1 MPRPDALPPPL
12 RSLLRHFRAQRPLR
26 GGSLLVTIFGD
37 AIAPRGGAVTLGSL
51 IRLAT
56 PFGLTERLVRTSVAR
71 LAREGWLSTAR
82 HGRRSEYRLSP
93 QGSARF
99 AEATQRI
106 YGPPHPPWDGR
117 WTLLLLPAG
126 KRRPKQVRETL
137 RWLGFG
143 QLSPNVF
150 AHPGATAEQSREWL
164 RSLPGAADALLLS
177 SRAAEAAGER
187 GLAARGWDLEELGRR
202 YQRFVQRFAALEA
215 VLRRTGLCGEAA
227 FLVRTLLIHEYRK
240 IHLQDPLLPAKL
252 LPADWIGTRAYE
264 LTRRI
269 YAAVFATAE
278 GYLSASARRLH
289 APLPAAAAAAVARF
303 GGLGA
308 RRSPARLSAG
318 GYRSRVL
325 PSRPSARVP
334 QAAQPP
340 RTRRSP
346 PAP

>member
-1 MPRPDALPPPL
+1 MPRPDATPAPL

-51 IRLAT
+51 IRLAA

-71 LAREGWLSTAR
+71 LAREGWLSAVR

-106 YGPPHPPWDGR
+106 YGTLHPAWDGR

-126 KRRPKQVRETL
+126 RRRPKQVREAL

-150 AHPGATAEQSREWL
+150 AHPGATAAQSREWL

-187 GLAARGWDLEELGRR
+187 GLAARGWDLAELGRR
-202 YQRFVQRFAALEA
+202 YRRFVQRFAALET
-215 VLRRTGLCGEAA
+215 VVRGSGLSGEDA

-252 LPADWIGTRAYE
+252 LPPNWVGTRAYE

-269 YAAVFATAE
+269 YAAVFALAE

-289 APLPAAAAAAVARF
+289 TPLPPVTAAAVARF
-303 GGLGA
+303 GGLAA
-308 RRSPARLSAG
+308 RRRPAHLSAG
-318 GYRSRVL
+318 GYRSRVS
-325 PSRPSARVP
+325 PSPPSAQVP
-334 QAAQPP
+334 REAPP
-340 RTRRSP
+340 RRQRRSP

>member
-1 MPRPDALPPPL
+1 MPRPPATPAPL

-51 IRLAT
+51 IRLAA

-71 LAREGWLSTAR
+71 LAREGWLRGAR
-82 HGRRSEYRLSP
+82 HGRRSEYRLSR
-93 QGSARF
+93 QGSSRF

-106 YGPPHPPWDGR
+106 YGAPHPAWDGR

-126 KRRPKQVRETL
+126 RRRPQQVRETL

-150 AHPGATAEQSREWL
+150 AHPGATTAQSREWL
-164 RSLPGAADALLLS
+164 RTLPDAADALLLS
-177 SRAAEAAGER
+177 SRAADAAGER
-187 GLAARGWDLEELGRR
+187 GLAARGWDLEGLARR
-202 YQRFVQRFAALEA
+202 YRRFVQRFAALETVA
-215 VLRRTGLCGEAA
+215 RGPQLSGEAA

-252 LPADWIGTRAYE
+252 LPPGWVGTRAYE

-269 YAAVFATAE
+269 YAAVFAAAE
-278 GYLSASARRLH
+278 GYLSGNARRLH
-289 APLPAAAAAAVARF
+289 APLPPATAVARF
-303 GGLGA
+303 GGLGV
-308 RRSPARLSAG
+308 RGRPARLSAG
-318 GYRSRVL
+318 ANRSRAS
-325 PSRPSARVP
+325 PSRPSARAP
-334 QAAQPP
+334 REARPQPP
-340 RTRRSP
+340 RRSP